1 MQVRSF
7 LLTLGVGMLAG
18 GAVALMLPQQS
29 PVRQKAQQAVDSLEL
44 TNSASTIRCGIA
56 RLRSGNCFKKIHICP
71 IDKPPERDMMWIK
84 SLALSIIEC

>member
-29 PVRQKAQQAVDSLEL
+29 PVRQKAQQAVDSLEKTVADAAQKL
-44 TNSASTIRCGIA
+44 TN
-56 RLRSGNCFKKIHICP
+56 
-71 IDKPPERDMMWIK
+71 
-84 SLALSIIEC
+84 